1 MVRRWILYLLA
12 VALCLVF
19 YFAYLQWFAWLL
31 LVGVLCLPVVGLLV
45 SLPAMLSLQVSAS
58 CALPVGLG
66 EEEPVDLQV
75 DCKLPAPPVRG
86 RIRVTRTNTGEKWK
100 LKPGRNLPADHCG
113 ELFCEP
119 IRVKVYDYLGLF
131 FVPTQKKQTLSVPI
145 LPKSEPIRHLPDIER
160 ILAQSWVPKPGGGYA
175 ENHEL
180 RLYRPGDSLNQI
192 HWKMSAKTGKY
203 IIREA
208 MIPRNSRI
216 ILTMELK
223 GTAQQQDAK
232 FGQLMW
238 LGQYLLEKELRHE
251 WSVLTGNGLCSFP
264 VADEKSLIEALQ
276 QLLAEPPVEEDAAW
290 PALNAGWHYR
300 IGGEQDEA

>member
-1 MVRRWILYLLA
+1 MVRRWLIYLA
-12 VALCLVF
+12 VLALCMVF

-45 SLPAMLSLQVSAS
+45 SLPAMLTLQVSAA
-58 CALPVGLG
+58 CALPIGLN
-66 EEEPVDLQV
+66 EEEPIQLQV
-75 DCKLPAPPVRG
+75 DCKLPAPPVKC
-86 RIRVTRTNTGEKWK
+86 RILVTRTITGEKWK
-100 LKPGRNLPADHCG
+100 LKPGKLLPTDHCG
-113 ELFCEP
+113 ELVCQP

-131 FVPTQKKQTLSVPI
+131 VLPTQRKQSISVPI
-145 LPKSEPIRHLPDIER
+145 LPKPEPIRHLPDVER
-160 ILAQSWVPKPGGGYA
+160 ILAQSWVPKPGGGFA

-216 ILTMELK
+216 ILAMELK
-223 GTAQQQDAK
+223 GTAPELDVK
-232 FGQLMW
+232 FGQLVW

-251 WSVLTGNGLCSFP
+251 WCVLTGNGLCSCF
-264 VADEKSLIEALQ
+264 VSDEQSLADALRR
-276 QLLAEPPVEEDAAW
+276 LLTELPAGENATWPP
-290 PALNAGWHYR
+290 LNAGWHYR
-300 IGGEQDEA
+300 IGGGQDEV

>member
-1 MVRRWILYLLA
+1 MVRRWLLYL
-12 VALCLVF
+12 VTVVLCLVF
-19 YFAYLQWFAWLL
+19 YFAYLQWFAWLV
-31 LVGVLCLPVVGLLV
+31 LVGVLCLPLVGLLV

-66 EEEPVDLQV
+66 EDEPVTLRV
-75 DCKLPAPPVRG
+75 DCKLPAPPVKC
-86 RIRVTRTNTGEKWK
+86 RILVTRTITGEKWK
-100 LKPGRNLPADHCG
+100 QKPDTRLPTDHCG
-113 ELFCEP
+113 ELVCMP

-131 FVPTQKKQTLSVPI
+131 VLPTQRKRSISVLI
-145 LPKSEPIRHLPDIER
+145 LPKPEPIRHLPDIER

-223 GTAQQQDAK
+223 GTSREQDTK
-232 FGQLMW
+232 FGQLLW

-251 WSVLTGNGLCSFP
+251 WCVLTGNGLRSFWIT
-264 VADEKSLIEALQ
+264 DEKTLTDALG
-276 QLLAEPPVEEDAAW
+276 QLLAEPPVDENASW
-290 PALNAGWHYR
+290 PPLHAGWHYR
-300 IGGEQDEA
+300 IGGGQDEV

>member
-1 MVRRWILYLLA
+1 MVRRWIIYLVTVL
-12 VALCLVF
+12 LCLVF

-31 LVGVLCLPVVGLLV
+31 LVGVLCLPIVGLLL
-45 SLPAMLSLQVSAS
+45 SLPAMLTLQVSPS
-58 CALPVGLG
+58 CALPVGL
-66 EEEPVDLQV
+66 EEQEPVTLQE
-75 DCKLPAPPVRG
+75 DCKIPAPPVKG
-86 RIRVTRTNTGEKWK
+86 RIQVTRTNTGEKWR
-100 LKPGRNLPADHCG
+100 LKPGRCLPADHCG
-113 ELFCEP
+113 ELLCQP
-119 IRVKVYDYLGLF
+119 VRIKVYDYLGLF
-131 FVPTQKKQTLSVPI
+131 FVPTQRKNSLSVPI
-145 LPKSEPIRHLPDIER
+145 FPKPEPIQHLPDIER

-216 ILTMELK
+216 VLTMEIK
-223 GTAQQQDAK
+223 GTAARQDNK
-232 FGQLMW
+232 FGQLLW

-251 WSVLTGNGLCSFP
+251 WCVLTGNGLRSFFIS
-264 VADEKSLIEALQ
+264 DEKSMNDAIG
-276 QLLAEPPVEEDAAW
+276 QLLTEPPVAKDASW
-290 PALNAGWHYR
+290 PTLNAGWHYR

>member
-1 MVRRWILYLLA
+1 MVRRWLIYLA
-12 VALCLVF
+12 VLALCLVF

-31 LVGVLCLPVVGLLV
+31 LVGALCLPLVGLLV
-45 SLPAMLSLQVSAS
+45 SLPAMLSLQVRAH
-58 CALPVGLG
+58 CALPVGLD
-66 EEEPVDLQV
+66 EEEPIQLQV
-75 DCKLPAPPVRG
+75 DCKLPAPPVKC
-86 RIRVTRTNTGEKWK
+86 RILVRRTVTGEKWK
-100 LKPGRNLPADHCG
+100 LKPGKLLPTDHCG
-113 ELFCEP
+113 ELVCQP

-131 FVPTQKKQTLSVPI
+131 VLPTHRKKTLCVPI
-145 LPKSEPIRHLPDIER
+145 LPKPKPIQHLPDIER
-160 ILAQSWVPKPGGGYA
+160 ILAQAWIPKPGGGYA

-251 WSVLTGNGLCSFP
+251 WSVLTDNGLCSFP

>member
-1 MVRRWILYLLA
+1 
-12 VALCLVF
+12 
-19 YFAYLQWFAWLL
+19 
-31 LVGVLCLPVVGLLV
+31 
-45 SLPAMLSLQVSAS
+45 
-58 CALPVGLG
+58 
-66 EEEPVDLQV
+66 
-75 DCKLPAPPVRG
+75 
-86 RIRVTRTNTGEKWK
+86 
-100 LKPGRNLPADHCG
+100 
-113 ELFCEP
+113 
-119 IRVKVYDYLGLF
+119 LGLF
-131 FVPTQKKQTLSVPI
+131 FL
-145 LPKSEPIRHLPDIER
+145 PIRKKAQTGVIVRPLPEKVNHLPQLER
-160 ILAQSWVPKPGGGYA
+160 YISASWRPKAGGGFA

>member
-1 MVRRWILYLLA
+1 MVRRWLIYLAA

-31 LVGVLCLPVVGLLV
+31 LVGVLCLPLVGLLV
-45 SLPAMLSLQVSAS
+45 SLPAMLSSRVSAS

-66 EEEPVDLQV
+66 EEEPVNLQV
-75 DCKLPAPPVRG
+75 DCKLPAPPVG
-86 RIRVTRTNTGEKWK
+86 CRILVTRTTTGEKWK
-100 LKPGRNLPADHCG
+100 LKPGKNLPADHCG
-113 ELFCEP
+113 QLLCKP

-131 FVPTQKKQTLSVPI
+131 FLPAQHKKELSAVI
-145 LPKSEPIRHLPDIER
+145 LPKEEPIRHLPDVER
-160 ILAQSWVPKPGGGYA
+160 ILAQSWMPKPGGGFA

-203 IIREA
+203 MIREA

-223 GTAQQQDAK
+223 GTAAELDTK
-232 FGQLMW
+232 FGQLLW

-251 WSVLTGNGLCSFP
+251 WCVLTGNGLRSLFIS
-264 VADEKSLIEALQ
+264 DERAMMDAMH
-276 QLLAEPPVEEDAAW
+276 QLLAEPPVSENASW
-290 PALNAGWHYR
+290 PPLHAGWHYR
-300 IGGEQDEA
+300 IGGGQNEA

>member
-1 MVRRWILYLLA
+1 MLTTEVT
-12 VALCLVF
+12 
-19 YFAYLQWFAWLL
+19 
-31 LVGVLCLPVVGLLV
+31 VG
-45 SLPAMLSLQVSAS
+45 

-66 EEEPVDLQV
+66 EQEPVSLQV
-75 DCKLPAPPVRG
+75 NCKLPAPPIRG
-86 RIRVTRTNTGEKWK
+86 RIKITHTLTGESWMK
-100 LKPGRNLPADHCG
+100 KPGQFLPADHCG
-113 ELFCEP
+113 QLVCEP
-119 IRVKVYDYLGLF
+119 CRVKIYDYLGLLWL
-131 FVPTQKKQTLSVPI
+131 PPHRLKALAALI
-145 LPKSEPIRHLPDIER
+145 LPKAEKVDNVPDVER
-160 ILAQSWVPKPGGGYA
+160 LLAQAWIPKPGGGFA

-264 VADEKSLIEALQ
+264 VADEKSLIEALHQ
-276 QLLAEPPVEEDAAW
+276 ILAEPPVEEDAAW

>member
-1 MVRRWILYLLA
+1 
-12 VALCLVF
+12 
-19 YFAYLQWFAWLL
+19 
-31 LVGVLCLPVVGLLV
+31 LLV
-45 SLPAMLSLQVSAS
+45 SLPAMLTLQVSAH
-58 CALPVGLG
+58 CELPVGLG
-66 EEEPVDLQV
+66 EAEPINLRV
-75 DCKLPAPPVRG
+75 DCKLPAPPVKC
-86 RIRVTRTNTGEKWK
+86 RISVSRTVTGEKWK
-100 LKPGRNLPADHCG
+100 LKPGKLLPTDHCG
-113 ELFCEP
+113 ELVCRP
-119 IRVKVYDYLGLF
+119 IRVRVYDYLGLF
-131 FVPTQKKQTLSVPI
+131 VLPTQRKNALCVPI
-145 LPKSEPIRHLPDIER
+145 LPKAKPIRHLPDIER

-223 GTAQQQDAK
+223 GTAQELDSK
-232 FGQLMW
+232 FGQLLW

-251 WSVLTGNGLCSFP
+251 WCVLTGNGLRSFF
-264 VADEKSLIEALQ
+264 VADEKSMMDALK
-276 QLLAEPPVEEDAAW
+276 QLLAEPPVGKDGAW
-290 PALNAGWHYR
+290 PTLHAGWHYR